1 MSEIWYICVL
11 YKSTMKKLFW
21 ITLLALSFVMYSCQ
35 QKPCPGV
42 GGTPKQSKKV
52 QKALR
57 KYPVKS

>member
-1 MSEIWYICVL
+1 
-11 YKSTMKKLFW
+11 MKKWNW
-21 ITLLALSFVMYSCQ
+21 IILLVLSIIAYSCQ

-57 KYPVKS
+57 KYPVKSQ